1 MTKFSLRTK
10 FTVGLATIIVV
21 SIVILWGNRLLGKG
35 ALFHYLER
43 MHLENVM
50 LMDKA
55 FTLAEQEARNAN
67 ELRRADLLHY
77 IDAASALAI
86 RADGET
92 VYVEKVLL
100 RLLGYGDILDLP
112 KKALADLDRIR
123 AVIVAAPGDGISAG
137 LAARV
142 RVNRQEIIRNSN
154 QFATLTLEAVH
165 LINTIVY
172 TLSTLAV
179 IALVLLICLLRQS
192 TLPAIAK
199 ALEIA
204 KRIAQGDLT
213 GKIQAHDHDEFG
225 ELLQALQTMNENLAG
240 IVGEVREGAE
250 SFSNVSREIAAG
262 NADLS
267 SRTDLQAIRLE
278 QTASSLKELTRTV
291 QKNAENAAHASD
303 LALASSEVAKK
314 GGVAVSQIVSTMNSI
329 KESSRQVA
337 DIVSVIDG
345 LAAQTNILALN
356 AAVEA
361 ARAGEAGRGFA
372 VVASEVRTLAQR
384 SAHAAKEIKV
394 LIQNAVDKTDA
405 GSILV
410 GEAGGTMEEVVT
422 SVDRVASLIGEI
434 ACASREQST
443 GIEQVDLA
451 ISEMNRVTQQNA
463 ALVEQ
468 AAAATFSLQDRA
480 VQLTRR
486 ASAFRLGDRPGLP
499 VLLLK

>member
-86 RADGET
+86 RADSET

-204 KRIAQGDLT
+204 KRIA
-213 GKIQAHDHDEFG
+213 
-225 ELLQALQTMNENLAG
+225 
-240 IVGEVREGAE
+240 
-250 SFSNVSREIAAG
+250 
-262 NADLS
+262 
-267 SRTDLQAIRLE
+267 
-278 QTASSLKELTRTV
+278 
-291 QKNAENAAHASD
+291 
-303 LALASSEVAKK
+303 
-314 GGVAVSQIVSTMNSI
+314 
-329 KESSRQVA
+329 
-337 DIVSVIDG
+337 
-345 LAAQTNILALN
+345 
-356 AAVEA
+356 
-361 ARAGEAGRGFA
+361 
-372 VVASEVRTLAQR
+372 
-384 SAHAAKEIKV
+384 
-394 LIQNAVDKTDA
+394 
-405 GSILV
+405 
-410 GEAGGTMEEVVT
+410 
-422 SVDRVASLIGEI
+422 
-434 ACASREQST
+434 
-443 GIEQVDLA
+443 
-451 ISEMNRVTQQNA
+451 
-463 ALVEQ
+463 
-468 AAAATFSLQDRA
+468 
-480 VQLTRR
+480 
-486 ASAFRLGDRPGLP
+486 
-499 VLLLK
+499 

>member
-1 MTKFSLRTK
+1 
-10 FTVGLATIIVV
+10 
-21 SIVILWGNRLLGKG
+21 
-35 ALFHYLER
+35 
-43 MHLENVM
+43 
-50 LMDKA
+50 
-55 FTLAEQEARNAN
+55 
-67 ELRRADLLHY
+67 
-77 IDAASALAI
+77 
-86 RADGET
+86 
-92 VYVEKVLL
+92 
-100 RLLGYGDILDLP
+100 
-112 KKALADLDRIR
+112 
-123 AVIVAAPGDGISAG
+123 
-137 LAARV
+137 
-142 RVNRQEIIRNSN
+142 
-154 QFATLTLEAVH
+154 
-165 LINTIVY
+165 
-172 TLSTLAV
+172 
-179 IALVLLICLLRQS
+179 
-192 TLPAIAK
+192 
-199 ALEIA
+199 
-204 KRIAQGDLT
+204 
-213 GKIQAHDHDEFG
+213 
-225 ELLQALQTMNENLAG
+225 MNENLAG